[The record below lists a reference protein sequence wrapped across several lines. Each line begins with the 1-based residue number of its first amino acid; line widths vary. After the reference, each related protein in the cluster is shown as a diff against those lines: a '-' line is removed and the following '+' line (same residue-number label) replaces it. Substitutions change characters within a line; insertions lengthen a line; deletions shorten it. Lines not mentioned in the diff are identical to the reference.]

1 MHPGETP
8 IKNNA
13 GAIYH
18 TGEIPITKNIQVVD
32 SFMRSYAPTHLRRA
46 KGLVKAGRARWSD
59 ESKTEICLLVSP
71 VQAIEGDNEMDIY
84 DNDGNKATIED
95 PLETAKTDDDNRV
108 VLTVNY
114 ILAQMEKIR
123 SDNGYIYEALKQ
135 VQDIQTYAP
144 TMNASDLGSSAK
156 AEAVGDIIK
165 SREATNQKLLT
176 MYEQMYND
184 IKPVKVDTS
193 ISEKEKMLKWASEMV
208 ASNDLFGQ
216 SFGNQFGSIFK
227 EMFK

>member
-1 MHPGETP
+1 
-8 IKNNA
+8 
-13 GAIYH
+13 
-18 TGEIPITKNIQVVD
+18 VVD
-32 SFMRSYAPTHLRRA
+32 SFRRSYAPTHLRRA

-59 ESKTEICLLVSP
+59 ESETEICLLVSP

-84 DNDGNKATIED
+84 SNDGNKTEIEN
-95 PLETAKTDDDNRV
+95 PLEIVKTDAENGV

-114 ILAQMEKIR
+114 ILVQMEKIR
-123 SDNGYIYEALKQ
+123 ANSEYIYEALKQ
-135 VQDIQTYAP
+135 VQNIQSFAP
-144 TMNASDLGSSAK
+144 TMNAADYAAQAK
-156 AEAVGDIIK
+156 AEAIGDIVK

-184 IKPVKVDTS
+184 IKPVDESS
-193 ISEKEKMLKWASEMV
+193 ISEKEKMLKRASEMV
-208 ASNDLFGQ
+208 ASKNDLFGQ